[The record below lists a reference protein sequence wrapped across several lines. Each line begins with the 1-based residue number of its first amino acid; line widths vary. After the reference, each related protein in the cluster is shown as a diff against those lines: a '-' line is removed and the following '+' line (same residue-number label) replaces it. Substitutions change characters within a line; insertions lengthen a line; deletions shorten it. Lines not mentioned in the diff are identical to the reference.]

1 MSSQSVGKPL
11 VASVT
16 SVVRRSPSLAG
27 HAVPVALYLLTLA
40 CEAPGAVARFFI
52 FGVTVLIVL
61 AVTGQPT
68 EPAATIIAWAAALYP
83 LVWSMLGLIYPLGT
97 GWLWRQAAVVA
108 SHRSESATPMRT
120 PWPT

>member
-11 VASVT
+11 VSSVT
-16 SVVRRSPSLAG
+16 SLVRRSPNLAG

-40 CEAPGAVARFFI
+40 CEVPGAVARFFI
-52 FGVTVLIVL
+52 FGLTLLIVL
-61 AVTGQPT
+61 AVTGHQPSRRRRSSPGRPPFIPSSGRCWRSST
-68 EPAATIIAWAAALYP
+68 RWAP
-83 LVWSMLGLIYPLGT
+83 GGC
-97 GWLWRQAAVVA
+97 GGQAAVVA